1 MKLSLLK
8 NLLKSPFILLKHIIL
23 FCIINSLMYYLFNNF
38 LFNLM
43 VDVLSTPLTRLIRNE
58 YFVADV
64 VLYYFCVILKTII
77 IASFFVLALNND
89 NEEIKND
96 LFLYITDFF
105 SSSYNVILSGLAFI
119 IITLFSCL
127 GVITFVFFINFCVF
141 FLVFATVRKNEKG
154 ERFSAIAS
162 ISESFKLT
170 KTFRT
175 KLFVFNTIL
184 FSIVAFLLYTLPDE
198 IYVDTF
204 NISYLI
210 KLYIIDTTIVY
221 VIKIC
226 FAMEKIRNEK
236 IEETAQKE
244 MENEFSAAKGLATV

>member
-1 MKLSLLK
+1 MKLPLLK
-8 NLLKSPFILLKHIIL
+8 NLLKSPFILLKHILL

-43 VDVLSTPLTRLIRNE
+43 VEFLSTPLTRLIRNE

-77 IASFFVLALNND
+77 VASFFVLALNND

-105 SSSYNVILSGLAFI
+105 SASYNIILSALAFI
-119 IITLFSCL
+119 VMTVFSCL
-127 GVITFVFFINFCVF
+127 GVITFVFFINFCIF
-141 FLVFATVRKNEKG
+141 FLVFATVRKNEKE
-154 ERFSAIAS
+154 ERFSAVAS
-162 ISESFKLT
+162 VSESFKLT

-175 KLFVFNTIL
+175 KLFIFNTIL
-184 FSIVAFLLYTLPDE
+184 FSIVAFVLYILPDE

-221 VIKIC
+221 IIKTC
-226 FAMEKIRNEK
+226 FSMEKIRNEK
-236 IEETAQKE
+236 IEETKQKE
-244 MENEFSAAKGLATV
+244 MENEFSATKGLATV